1 MSVYY
6 KGLNGQIK
14 KMAGHLTQRVNS
26 RWFKC
31 TRVLENGQEYYVV
44 PDNETENYFN
54 TISPFTIYNFGF
66 EQPNT
71 TTSPKL
77 RYKQLEFDIRD
88 LSNKVDQSVGIG
100 QMQGVFSM
108 FTQELE
114 NADRDIYFIGDLH
127 KDYGVI
133 DASATI
139 QDGDPD
145 EPAEVNVTVV
155 QTLRGYELQFDFSNM
170 KGHTGPQGPRGIQGI
185 QGIQGE
191 TGPQALAYGNVIG
204 QKYNDNDIINLDPTA
219 FNRTPVVGDSLYVIA
234 AERYFTL
241 LVIQT
246 VTTLA
251 VTAKVINSAD
261 LQGPQG
267 PQGPSGVNP
276 NLVIETIEVNGVPQ
290 PVNNKTVNLAIPT
303 TVSDLTNDLNFA
315 TQSFVNSSI
324 AANAARFITPTATGT
339 TSWSSFND
347 LTSASAYYNAG
358 QQVTLSNNDYAVF
371 LKTVSGTTE
380 QWRAVYQEIGGQ
392 GQWMEQY
399 KIGSA
404 FTAAQQAAVDSGI
417 TAALVSQIG
426 TNASNI
432 VTINNTFNSYLPL
445 AGGTMSGAVNFSNT
459 DFIKANNAQA
469 TLSRVLSYSNTSNNI
484 LLGSSGWSNIEISN
498 NLLPDT
504 DNIIDIGSSTK
515 YFKDAYIKGDIRTN
529 GDIYANGNKLEL
541 PNTPGTVAL
550 VSNITTAIASVDLD
564 ITALQNS
571 KADASNVYTKTEI
584 NNLLN
589 NKANMTD
596 TNQTI
601 TTGGLT
607 VNGNSITING
617 ATITYNSTT
626 QTWEI

>member
-6 KGLNGQIK
+6 KGLDGQVR

-31 TRVLENGQEYYVV
+31 TRVVENGQEYYVV

-54 TISPFTIYNFGF
+54 TIAPFTIYNFGF

-77 RYKQLEFDIRD
+77 RYKQLEFNIRD

-114 NADRDIYFIGDLH
+114 NADRIIYFIGDLH
-127 KDYGVI
+127 KDYGI
-133 DASATI
+133 LNATASI
-139 QDGDPD
+139 QEGNPD
-145 EPAEVNVTVV
+145 EAAEVNITVT
-155 QTLRGYELQFDFSNM
+155 QTLQGYELQFEFDNL
-170 KGHTGPQGPRGIQGI
+170 KGRTGPQGAQGI
-185 QGIQGE
+185 QGVQGIPGDV
-191 TGPQALAYGNVIG
+191 GPQALTYGNVIG
-204 QKYNDNDIINLDPTA
+204 QKYDDDSIINLDPTA
-219 FNRTPVVGDSLYVIA
+219 FNRMPVVGDSLYIIA

-246 VTTLA
+246 VTTST

-261 LQGPQG
+261 LLGPQG

-276 NLVIETIEVNGVPQ
+276 NLLIETIEVNGVVQ
-290 PVNNKTVNLAIPT
+290 PIDNKTVNLSIPT
-303 TVSDLTNDLNFA
+303 AVSDLTNDLEYA

-339 TSWSSFND
+339 TAWPSFND
-347 LTSASAYYNAG
+347 LTNATTYYSAGVA
-358 QQVTLSNNDYAVF
+358 VTLNNNDYAVF
-371 LKTVSGTTE
+371 LKTVGEATE
-380 QWRAVYQEIGGQ
+380 QWRAIYQEIDGQ

-404 FTAAQQAAVDSGI
+404 LTAAQQAAIDSGI
-417 TAALVSQIG
+417 TVALVSQIG
-426 TNASNI
+426 TNSSNI
-432 VTINNTFNSYLPL
+432 VTINNNFNNYLPL

-469 TLSRVLSYSNTSNNI
+469 ALSRVLSYSNTSNNI
-484 LLGSSGWSNIEISN
+484 LLGGTGWSNIEISN
-498 NLLPDT
+498 NLLPEV
-504 DNIIDIGSSTK
+504 DNTIDIGSSTK

-529 GDIYANGNKLEL
+529 GNIYANGNKLEL
-541 PNTPGTVAL
+541 PNVPGTVAL
-550 VSNITTAIASVDLD
+550 VSNINSAISAVNLE
-564 ITALQNS
+564 ITSLN
-571 KADASNVYTKTEI
+571 
-584 NNLLN
+584 N

-596 TNQTI
+596 TAQTI
-601 TTGGLT
+601 TTGDLIID
-607 VNGNSITING
+607 GNSITIGG

>member
-6 KGLNGQIK
+6 KGLNGQVK

-44 PDNETENYFN
+44 PDNETEDYFN
-54 TISPFTIYNFGF
+54 TIAPFTIYNFGF

-100 QMQGVFSM
+100 QMRGVFSM

-114 NADRDIYFIGDLH
+114 NANRDIYFIGDLH
-127 KDYGVI
+127 KDYGI
-133 DASATI
+133 FSATASI
-139 QDGDPD
+139 QEGDPD
-145 EPAEVNVTVV
+145 EAPEVDVIVT
-155 QTLRGYELQFDFSNM
+155 QTLQGYELQFEFNNL
-170 KGHTGPQGPRGIQGI
+170 KGRTGPQGVQGPQGI
-185 QGIQGE
+185 QGIQGDI
-191 TGPQALAYGNVIG
+191 GPQALTYGNVIG
-204 QKYNDNDIINLDPTA
+204 QKYDDNDIINLDPTA

-276 NLVIETIEVNGVPQ
+276 NLIIETIEVNGVPQ
-290 PVNNKTVNLAIPT
+290 PINNKTVNLAVPT
-303 TVSDLTNDLNFA
+303 AVSDLTNDLNFA

-339 TSWSSFND
+339 TSWPSFND

-371 LKTVSGTTE
+371 LKTVGGATE

-404 FTAAQQAAVDSGI
+404 FTAAQQAAIDSGI
-417 TAALVSQIG
+417 TAALVTQIG
-426 TNASNI
+426 TNASDI

-445 AGGTMSGAVNFSNT
+445 AGGTMSGTINFSNT

-504 DNIIDIGSSTK
+504 DNTIDIGSSTK

-550 VSNITTAIASVDLD
+550 VSNITTAIAAVNLD
-564 ITALQNS
+564 ITALDN
-571 KADASNVYTKTEI
+571 D
-584 NNLLN
+584 
-589 NKANMTD
+589 KANMTD
-596 TNQTI
+596 ITQTI
-601 TTGGLT
+601 TTGNLI

>member
-6 KGLNGQIK
+6 KGLDGQVR

-31 TRVLENGQEYYVV
+31 TRVVENGQEYYVV
-44 PDNETENYFN
+44 PDNDTENYFN
-54 TISPFTIYNFGF
+54 TIAPFTIYNFGF

-77 RYKQLEFDIRD
+77 RYKQLEFNIRD

-100 QMQGVFSM
+100 QMKGVFSM

-114 NADRDIYFIGDLH
+114 NANRVIYFIGDLH
-127 KDYGVI
+127 KDYGI
-133 DASATI
+133 LNATATI
-139 QDGDPD
+139 QEGNPD
-145 EPAEVNVTVV
+145 EAPEVNIMVT
-155 QTLRGYELQFDFSNM
+155 QTLQGYELQFEFDNL
-170 KGHTGPQGPRGIQGI
+170 KGRTGPQGPQGAQGI
-185 QGIQGE
+185 QGIPGDV
-191 TGPQALAYGNVIG
+191 GPQALTYGNVIG
-204 QKYNDNDIINLDPTA
+204 QKYDDDSIINLDPTA

-234 AERYFTL
+234 GERYFTL

-246 VTTLA
+246 VTTST

-261 LQGPQG
+261 LLGPQG

-276 NLVIETIEVNGVPQ
+276 NLIIETIEVNGVVQ
-290 PVNNKTVNLAIPT
+290 PIDNKTVNLSIPT
-303 TVSDLTNDLNFA
+303 AVSDLTNDLNYA

-339 TSWSSFND
+339 TAWSSFND

-371 LKTVSGTTE
+371 LKAVGEATE
-380 QWRAVYQEIGGQ
+380 QWRAIYQEINGQ

-404 FTAAQQAAVDSGI
+404 FTAAQQAAIDSGI
-417 TAALVSQIG
+417 TTALVSQIG
-426 TNASNI
+426 TNSSNI
-432 VTINNTFNSYLPL
+432 VTINNNFNNYLPL
-445 AGGTMSGAVNFSNT
+445 VGGTMSGAVNFSNT

-469 TLSRVLSYSNTSNNI
+469 ALSRVLSYSNTSNNI
-484 LLGSSGWSNIEISN
+484 LLGGSGWSNIEISN
-498 NLLPDT
+498 NLLPEV
-504 DNIIDIGSSTK
+504 DNTIDIGSSTK

-529 GDIYANGNKLEL
+529 GNIYANGNKLEL
-541 PNTPGTVAL
+541 PNVPGTVAL
-550 VSNITTAIASVDLD
+550 VSNINSAISAVNLE
-564 ITALQNS
+564 ITSLS
-571 KADASNVYTKTEI
+571 
-584 NNLLN
+584 N

-596 TNQTI
+596 TTQTI
-601 TTGGLT
+601 TTRNLIIT
-607 VNGNSITING
+607 GNSITIGG
-617 ATITYNSTT
+617 ATISYNSITR
-626 QTWEI
+626 TWEI

>member
-6 KGLNGQIK
+6 KGLDGQVR

-31 TRVLENGQEYYVV
+31 TRVVENGQEYYVV
-44 PDNETENYFN
+44 PDNDTEDYFN
-54 TISPFTIYNFGF
+54 TIAPFTIYNFGF

-100 QMQGVFSM
+100 QMKGVFSM

-114 NADRDIYFIGDLH
+114 NADRVIYFIGDLH
-127 KDYGVI
+127 KDYGI
-133 DASATI
+133 LNATASI
-139 QDGDPD
+139 QEGNPD
-145 EPAEVNVTVV
+145 EAAEVNITVT
-155 QTLRGYELQFDFSNM
+155 QTLQGYELQFEFDNL
-170 KGHTGPQGPRGIQGI
+170 KGRTGPQGAQGIQGI
-185 QGIQGE
+185 QGIPGDV
-191 TGPQALAYGNVIG
+191 GPQALTYGNVIG
-204 QKYNDNDIINLDPTA
+204 QKYDDNSIINLDPTA
-219 FNRTPVVGDSLYVIA
+219 FNRTPVAGDSLYVIA
-234 AERYFTL
+234 GERYFTL

-246 VTTLA
+246 ITTST

-261 LQGPQG
+261 LLGPQG

-276 NLVIETIEVNGVPQ
+276 NLLIETIEVNGVAQ
-290 PVNNKTVNLAIPT
+290 PIDNKTVNLSIPT
-303 TVSDLTNDLNFA
+303 AVSDLTNDLEYA

-339 TSWSSFND
+339 TAWSSFND
-347 LTSASAYYNAG
+347 LTSATTYYSAGVA
-358 QQVTLSNNDYAVF
+358 VTLNNNDYAIF
-371 LKTVSGTTE
+371 LKTVGEATE
-380 QWRAVYQEIGGQ
+380 QWRAIYQEIDGQ

-417 TAALVSQIG
+417 TAALVSQIS
-426 TNASNI
+426 TNASDI

-445 AGGTMSGAVNFSNT
+445 LGGTMSGAVNFSNT

-504 DNIIDIGSSTK
+504 DNTIDIGSSTK

-550 VSNITTAIASVDLD
+550 ISNITTAIAAVDLE
-564 ITALQNS
+564 ITALDN
-571 KADASNVYTKTEI
+571 A
-584 NNLLN
+584 
-589 NKANMTD
+589 KANMTD
-596 TNQTI
+596 TTQTI
-601 TTGGLT
+601 TTGNLI